1 MCKGCPPGSAGVSP
15 ASLFLQTATH
25 PRHSLAM
32 RTETAFTG
40 ISSVEAGAD
49 RKRAVHGL
57 TPTATCCRRLRGSTL
72 ALCCPWAYAHGY
84 LLPPPSRLQSMPPGS
99 AGVSPASLFLQTAT
113 HPRHSLAMRTETA
126 FTGISSV
133 EAGADR
139 KRAVAA
145 FAARLLRSAVHGLTP
160 TATCCRRLRGSN
172 RCPPGARA
180 SRPHPYSCK
189 QPPIHATPLQCA
201 PKPPLGGS
209 LPLRLEPIGNVLS
222 PPSRLDSCALLSM
235 GLRPR
240 LPAAAAFAAPID
252 AHPGARASR
261 PHPYSCN
268 GTHRHPM
275 DQSHRCTG
283 YTGFGFRSPSPCNP
297 EHLQPRT
304 GSSPTP
310 VFGART
316 FRPLNP
322 VHPVHP
328 CSKI

>member
-15 ASLFLQTATH
+15 ASLF
-25 PRHSLAM
+25 
-32 RTETAFTG
+32 
-40 ISSVEAGAD
+40 V
-49 RKRAVHGL
+49 
-57 TPTATCCRRLRGSTL
+57 
-72 ALCCPWAYAHGY
+72 
-84 LLPPPSRLQSMPPGS
+84 
-99 AGVSPASLFLQTAT
+99 QTAT

-189 QPPIHATPLQCA
+189 QPPIHATPLQFA
-201 PKPPLGGS
+201 PKPPLRGS

-252 AHPGARASR
+252 APRERGRLARILIPATARTATQWINHIDAQDIQDLVSGVRR
-261 PHPYSCN
+261 PAILSI
-268 GTHRHPM
+268 
-275 DQSHRCTG
+275 
-283 YTGFGFRSPSPCNP
+283 CNP
-297 EHLQPRT
+297 APDHRPRRF
-304 GSSPTP
+304 
-310 VFGART
+310 FGART